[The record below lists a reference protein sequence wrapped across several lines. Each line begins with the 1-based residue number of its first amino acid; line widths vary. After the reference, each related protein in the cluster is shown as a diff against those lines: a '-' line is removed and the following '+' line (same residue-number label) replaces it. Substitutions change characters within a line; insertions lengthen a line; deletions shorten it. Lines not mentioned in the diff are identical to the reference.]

1 MANRKATMTDLRI
14 IIREFAK
21 GTPMREI
28 ERKLNLSRTSLR
40 TYRERAEQ
48 SGRTMQELQSLE
60 DAELYGILTKAD
72 AHRGRDEARYQFMQE
87 NVEGYAQSMTRKYMT
102 YEVLYEEYCKSTD
115 TPYGYTQFKAIIQK
129 YEKEHDYKYHNTYSP
144 AHEMQFDFAGDPL
157 WVVDPTTGELLK
169 AIVLVVVLPF
179 SMMSFAIAMLSTKME
194 FFFSALSK
202 PWNTLV
208 AQPKYQKRTTCFNGS
223 RNMTV
228 MNRP

>member
-1 MANRKATMTDLRI
+1 
-14 IIREFAK
+14 
-21 GTPMREI
+21 MREI

-115 TPYGYTQFKAIIQK
+115 NPYGYTQFKAIIS
-129 YEKEHDYKYHNTYSP
+129 NTRRN
-144 AHEMQFDFAGDPL
+144 
-157 WVVDPTTGELLK
+157 TTINTTIHTRRLMRCNLTLQ
-169 AIVLVVVLPF
+169 AILF
-179 SMMSFAIAMLSTKME
+179 
-194 FFFSALSK
+194 
-202 PWNTLV
+202 
-208 AQPKYQKRTTCFNGS
+208 G
-223 RNMTV
+223 
-228 MNRP
+228 